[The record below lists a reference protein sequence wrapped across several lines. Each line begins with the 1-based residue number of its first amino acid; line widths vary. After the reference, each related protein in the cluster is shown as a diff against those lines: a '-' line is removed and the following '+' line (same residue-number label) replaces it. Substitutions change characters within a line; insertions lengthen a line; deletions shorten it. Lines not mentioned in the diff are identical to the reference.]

1 MRLALSG
8 IENYHRQRIEHM
20 FKMVL
25 IYRVLYGSII
35 P

>member
-1 MRLALSG
+1 MRLALSV
-8 IENYHRQRIEHM
+8 IENYHRQKTERM

-25 IYRVLYGSII
+25 IYRGLYGSII

>member
-1 MRLALSG
+1 MRLALSV

-20 FKMVL
+20 FKMAL
-25 IYRVLYGSII
+25 IYRGLYGSII